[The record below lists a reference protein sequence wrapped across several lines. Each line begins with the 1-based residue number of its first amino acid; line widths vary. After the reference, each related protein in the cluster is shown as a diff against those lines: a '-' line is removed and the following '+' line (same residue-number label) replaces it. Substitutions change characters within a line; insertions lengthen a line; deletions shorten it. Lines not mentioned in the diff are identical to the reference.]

1 MLVSHLTYAQYPTT
15 RVIKGDT
22 VVIMTIK
29 QASDINDR
37 FDSYIDSISALKN
50 KNVIVVKENKKLV
63 DSLSNILLINES
75 VIFKQD
81 NDIKNLKFENSY
93 LTDQRKRDLKS
104 FGIVALLSFML
115 TSVAWLSK

>member
-1 MLVSHLTYAQYPTT
+1 MLVSHLTFAQYPTT

-50 KNVIVVKENKKLV
+50 KNVIVVKENKKLL
-63 DSLSNILLINES
+63 DSLSNILSINES

-81 NDIKNLKFENSY
+81 NDIKNLKFQNSY

-104 FGIVALLSFML
+104 FGIVALLSFIL